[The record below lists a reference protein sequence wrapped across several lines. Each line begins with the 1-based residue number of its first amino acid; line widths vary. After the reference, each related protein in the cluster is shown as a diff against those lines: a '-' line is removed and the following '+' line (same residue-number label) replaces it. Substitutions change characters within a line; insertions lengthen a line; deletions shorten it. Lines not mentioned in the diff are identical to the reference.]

1 MVYRGKFMEGIKNLI
16 KTGEELLTGWMD
28 EKQLLTQ
35 LYGKDWVVYAK
46 ATFGGPQMTDDKG
59 ERKQASKRQG

>member
-46 ATFGGPQMTDDKG
+46 ATFGGP
-59 ERKQASKRQG
+59 